1 MNTNRKIWAGGTLA
15 AVALG
20 IVVFA
25 SGYPPKAED
34 LTGTVAPAERYR
46 ATQAGGD
53 AIKLG
58 DQAGGSIA
66 APALATAGIEA
77 AKADASRMAQKT
89 DAQMLAEK
97 ADASRMAQKTD
108 AQMQAEKADASRMAQ
123 KTDAQMQAGK
133 ADASRMAQK
142 TDAQLQAE
150 KSEASKATAE
160 KARN

>member
-1 MNTNRKIWAGGTLA
+1 MNARRKIWAGGALA

-20 IVVFA
+20 IVVLA
-25 SGYPPKAED
+25 TGYPPKAED

-58 DQAGGSIA
+58 DQGGGFIP

-89 DAQMLAEK
+89 DAQMQAEK

-123 KTDAQMQAGK
+123 KTDAQMQAEK

-142 TDAQLQAE
+142 RDAQLQAE
-150 KSEASKATAE
+150 KADASKATAE
-160 KARN
+160 RARN